1 MWKTKRPWRSRPL
14 KVDALTAP
22 NTEPKTTGLDSVVDE
37 IRGAAATL
45 ANSFHDSIKE
55 MLKPW
60 KTLFHPSDKF
70 RRNKIIKKV
79 KKIEKDQTSK

>member
-22 NTEPKTTGLDSVVDE
+22 NTEPKTTGFDSVVDE
-37 IRGAAATL
+37 IRGAATAL
-45 ANSFHDSIKE
+45 ANSFHDSIEE

-60 KTLFHPSDKF
+60 KTLFPDKF
-70 RRNKIIKKV
+70 KRNKIIKKV